1 MKNTTKKAFYYPQRA
16 FDNMSSPSR
25 FLLLLFIMFSVLL
38 VGACGGFVGFFIEIV
53 AIYILYAH
61 RLAYHGLPEDFWK

>member
-1 MKNTTKKAFYYPQRA
+1 
-16 FDNMSSPSR
+16 
-25 FLLLLFIMFSVLL
+25 MFSILL

-53 AIYILYAH
+53 AIYFLYAH